1 MMGIFESRLC
11 QDRCRLSL
19 RLIFFPIA
27 IISLYSSTVVRADTA
42 DLYFIDAHSQVG
54 SEQVLQRVIPLM
66 DQAGVQR
73 TILSGRRKLKS
84 SDIASYAER
93 YPGRIIASIR
103 TKGGAYKKNK
113 KGYYKALSR
122 EVASGRFG
130 AIAELL
136 MYHAAKGAKADKVV
150 VYPNDERVQAALKYT
165 IKKGWPLVVHIE
177 FASLS
182 GDERAKFMKM
192 LEKMLDKY
200 PKHPFAMIHMG
211 QLRAG
216 DVRRLIESHN
226 NVYFMTSHAN
236 PVAIKKSNQPWTN
249 MFKGE
254 VLAPEWR
261 ELVVKYPGRFILAF
275 DNVWPDQWG
284 DFFLREA
291 EYWRNAFAVLPKDV
305 AHAVAHG
312 NAERLWNIPK
322 E

>member
-1 MMGIFESRLC
+1 MTLSRLI
-11 QDRCRLSL
+11 LL
-19 RLIFFPIA
+19 PLV
-27 IISLYSSTVVRADTA
+27 IISIYSAAAVRVDAA

-73 TILSGRRKLKS
+73 TILAGRSKLDS
-84 SDIASYAER
+84 SDIANYAER

-103 TKGGAYKKNK
+103 TKGDAYKKNK
-113 KGYYKALSR
+113 RGYYKVLTR

-136 MYHAAKGAKADKVV
+136 MYHAAKGTKADKVV
-150 VYPNDERVQAALKYT
+150 VYPNDERVHTALKHAR
-165 IKKGWPLVVHIE
+165 KKDWPLVVHIE

-182 GDERAKFMKM
+182 RDERTKFMKI

-200 PKHPFAMIHMG
+200 PKHPFVMIHMG
-211 QLRAG
+211 QLGAD
-216 DVRRLIESHN
+216 DVRQLIGSHN
-226 NVYFMTSHAN
+226 NVYFMTSHTN
-236 PVAIKKSNQPWTN
+236 PVAINKSKQPWTN

-254 VLAPEWR
+254 VLAPEWK

-284 DFFLREA
+284 DFFLQEA
-291 EYWRNAFAVLPKDV
+291 EYWRKAFTVLPQDV
-305 AHAVAHG
+305 AHAIAHG